1 MTIREKILVIED
13 EKSISHFISTVLNNN
28 GYEAM
33 QAQTGEEALS
43 MISSHCPDLVIL
55 DLGLPDMD
63 GLDILRSLR
72 SWSSLPVVVVSG
84 VHTCQ
89 QAETGGSACGG
100 TRSHERDKVAALDLG
115 ADDYLTKPFGTDELL
130 ARVRTAIRHTRTIS
144 GNDEIARNGTYTVG
158 ELVIDYNKHQVR
170 VRGENVH
177 LTLSEF
183 RIVALLGKYAGKV
196 LTYDFIIKELWGPR
210 ASGDNQILR
219 VNMANIRRKIEKNP
233 AEPEYLF
240 TEMGVGYRMAEGG

>member
-1 MTIREKILVIED
+1 MNIREKILVVED
-13 EKSISHFISTVLNNN
+13 EKSIAHFISTVLNNN

-33 QAQTGEEALS
+33 QAVSGTEALS
-43 MISSHCPDLVIL
+43 MISSHCPDLIIL

-63 GLDILRSLR
+63 GLENLRQLR
-72 SWSSLPVVVVSG
+72 NWSSLPVVVVS
-84 VHTCQ
+84 
-89 QAETGGSACGG
+89 A
-100 TRSHERDKVAALDLG
+100 RSHEKDKVEALDLG

-130 ARVRTAIRHTRTIS
+130 ARVRTAIRHTRTAS
-144 GNDEIARNGTYTVG
+144 GNDEIAQKGTYTVG
-158 ELVIDYNKHQVR
+158 DLTIDYNKHQAL
-170 VRGENVH
+170 VRGENVR

-183 RIVALLGKYAGKV
+183 RIVALLGKHAGKV
-196 LTYDFIIKELWGPR
+196 LTYDYIIKELWGPR

-240 TEMGVGYRMAEGG
+240 TEVGVGYRLAEGE

>member
-1 MTIREKILVIED
+1 MNIREKVLVVED
-13 EKSISHFISTVLNNN
+13 EKGIAHFISTILSSN
-28 GYEAM
+28 GYEPLQASTGSEAM
-33 QAQTGEEALS
+33 T

-63 GLDILRSLR
+63 GLNILRSLR
-72 SWSSLPVVVVSG
+72 EWSSLPVVVVS
-84 VHTCQ
+84 
-89 QAETGGSACGG
+89 A
-100 TRSHERDKVAALDLG
+100 RSHEHDKVEALDLG
-115 ADDYLTKPFGTDELL
+115 ADDYLTKPFGTAELL
-130 ARVRTAIRHTRTIS
+130 ARVRTAIRHTRTTS
-144 GNDEIARNGTYTVG
+144 DNYEIAQRGTYTVG
-158 ELVIDYNKHQVR
+158 ELTIDYNKHQVL

-196 LTYDFIIKELWGPR
+196 LTYDYIIKELWGPR
-210 ASGDNQILR
+210 AGGNNQILR

-240 TEMGVGYRMAEGG
+240 TEVGVGYRLAENSD

>member
-1 MTIREKILVIED
+1 MNIREKILVVED
-13 EKSISHFISTVLNNN
+13 EKSIAHFISTVLANN

-33 QAQTGEEALS
+33 QARSGSEAIS
-43 MISSHCPDLVIL
+43 MISSHCPDLIIL

-63 GLDILRSLR
+63 GLDILRQLR
-72 SWSSLPVVVVSG
+72 SWSSLPVVVVS
-84 VHTCQ
+84 
-89 QAETGGSACGG
+89 ARA
-100 TRSHERDKVAALDLG
+100 HEKDKVTALDLG

-130 ARVRTAIRHTRTIS
+130 ARVRTAIRHTRTAS
-144 GNDEIARNGTYTVG
+144 GNDEIAQKGTYTVG
-158 ELVIDYNKHQVR
+158 DLTIDYNKHQALKNGQNVR
-170 VRGENVH
+170 

-196 LTYDFIIKELWGPR
+196 LTYDFIIRELWGPR

-240 TEMGVGYRMAEGG
+240 TEVGVGYRMIEGD

>member
-1 MTIREKILVIED
+1 MNIREKILVVED
-13 EKSISHFISTVLNNN
+13 EKSIAHFISSVLSAN

-33 QAQTGEEALS
+33 QARSGSEALS
-43 MISSHCPDLVIL
+43 MISSHCPDLIIL

-63 GLDILRSLR
+63 GLDILRQLR
-72 SWSSLPVVVVSG
+72 EWSSLPVVVVS
-84 VHTCQ
+84 
-89 QAETGGSACGG
+89 A
-100 TRSHERDKVAALDLG
+100 RSHEKDKVTALDLG

-130 ARVRTAIRHTRTIS
+130 ARVRTAIRHTRTAS
-144 GNDEIARNGTYTVG
+144 GNDEIAQKGTYTVG
-158 ELVIDYNKHQVR
+158 ELTIDYNKHQVLKNGR
-170 VRGENVH
+170 NVR

-196 LTYDFIIKELWGPR
+196 LTYDFIMKELWGPR
-210 ASGDNQILR
+210 AGGDNQILR

-240 TEMGVGYRMAEGG
+240 TEVGVGYRLAECE

>member
-33 QAQTGEEALS
+33 QARTGSEALS
-43 MISSHCPDLVIL
+43 MITSHCPDLIIL

-63 GLDILRSLR
+63 GLDILRKLR
-72 SWSSLPVVVVSG
+72 EWSSLPVVVVS
-84 VHTCQ
+84 
-89 QAETGGSACGG
+89 A
-100 TRSHERDKVAALDLG
+100 RSYEKDKVQALDLG

-130 ARVRTAIRHTRTIS
+130 ARVRTAIRHTRTSS
-144 GNDEIARNGTYTVG
+144 GNDEIAQKGTYTVG
-158 ELVIDYNKHQVR
+158 DLTIDYNKHQAL
-170 VRGENVH
+170 VRGENVK

-210 ASGDNQILR
+210 AGGDNQILR

-233 AEPEYLF
+233 AEPQYIF
-240 TEMGVGYRMAEGG
+240 TEVGVGYRMIEGDQNILS

>member
-1 MTIREKILVIED
+1 MNIREKVLIVED
-13 EKSISHFISTVLNNN
+13 EKSIAHFISTILSSN
-28 GYEAM
+28 GYEPLQARTGTEAM
-33 QAQTGEEALS
+33 T

-63 GLDILRSLR
+63 GIDILRSLR
-72 SWSSLPVVVVSG
+72 EWSSLPVVVVSAR
-84 VHTCQ
+84 T
-89 QAETGGSACGG
+89 
-100 TRSHERDKVAALDLG
+100 HERDKVEALDLG
-115 ADDYLTKPFGTDELL
+115 ADDYLTKPFGTAELL
-130 ARVRTAIRHTRTIS
+130 ARVRTAIRHTRTTSPS
-144 GNDEIARNGTYTVG
+144 GEIAQRGTYTG
-158 ELVIDYNKHQVR
+158 GDLTIDYNKHQVL

-196 LTYDFIIKELWGPR
+196 LTYDYIIKELWGPR
-210 ASGDNQILR
+210 AGGNNQILR

-240 TEMGVGYRMAEGG
+240 TEVGVGYRLAENTD

>member
-1 MTIREKILVIED
+1 MNIREKILVVED
-13 EKSISHFISTVLNNN
+13 EKSIAHFISTVLANN

-33 QAQTGEEALS
+33 QARSGSEAIS
-43 MISSHCPDLVIL
+43 MISSHCPDLIIL
-55 DLGLPDMD
+55 ELGLPDMD
-63 GLDILRSLR
+63 GLDILRQLR
-72 SWSSLPVVVVSG
+72 SWSSLPVVVVS
-84 VHTCQ
+84 
-89 QAETGGSACGG
+89 ARA
-100 TRSHERDKVAALDLG
+100 HEKDKVTALDLG

-130 ARVRTAIRHTRTIS
+130 ARVRTAIRHTRTAS
-144 GNDEIARNGTYTVG
+144 GNDEIAQKGTYTVR
-158 ELVIDYNKHQVR
+158 ELTIDYNKHQVLKNGQN
-170 VRGENVH
+170 VR

-196 LTYDFIIKELWGPR
+196 LTYDFIIRELWGPR

-240 TEMGVGYRMAEGG
+240 TEVGVGYRLAENV

>member
-1 MTIREKILVIED
+1 MNIREKILVVED
-13 EKSISHFISTVLNNN
+13 EKSIAHFISTVLANN

-33 QAQTGEEALS
+33 QARSGSEAIS
-43 MISSHCPDLVIL
+43 MISSHCPDLIIL

-63 GLDILRSLR
+63 GLDILRQLR
-72 SWSSLPVVVVSG
+72 SWSSLPVVVVS
-84 VHTCQ
+84 
-89 QAETGGSACGG
+89 ARA
-100 TRSHERDKVAALDLG
+100 HEKDKVTALDLG

-130 ARVRTAIRHTRTIS
+130 ARVRTAIRPTRTAS
-144 GNDEIARNGTYTVG
+144 GNDEIAQKGTYTVR
-158 ELVIDYNKHQVR
+158 ELTIDYNKHQVLKNGQN
-170 VRGENVH
+170 VR

-196 LTYDFIIKELWGPR
+196 LTYDFIIRELWGPR

-240 TEMGVGYRMAEGG
+240 TEVGVGYRLAENV